1 MQSEKL
7 DFIQNP
13 TAKLIDIGDG
23 NSVLVL
29 DDWNVE
35 DERAGYTRDEV
46 QTLINILQE
55 SLNLMDRYSKAN
67 ESLPL
72 FEQGDA
78 NVQQEIPRSIG
89 TVG

>member
-1 MQSEKL
+1 MDNAKFE
-7 DFIQNP
+7 FIQNP
-13 TAKLIDIGDG
+13 TAKLVDVGGG

-29 DDWNVE
+29 EDWNVE
-35 DERAGYTRDEV
+35 DERSGYTKDEV

-72 FEQGDA
+72 FEQGES
-78 NVQQEIPRSIG
+78 NVQQKTPAESI
-89 TVG
+89 